1 MDSILEKQLESTA
14 QIRFQDCDPFR
25 HLNNARYTDYFM
37 NARFDQLL
45 QFYNFNLFEVAEK
58 TNHGWVVTKNHTA
71 FLSPVTMLEQVII
84 RTQLIE
90 MTENRITVEG
100 VMLDNNARRVKA
112 VTWIEFTFVNLL
124 TGRTAN
130 HTDDLMNLFRAV
142 VVGDIFAPDGFNG
155 RVDTLKAQFKRQP
168 IPESQ

>member
-1 MDSILEKQLESTA
+1 MFTSLEKQLESTA

-37 NARFDQLL
+37 NARFDQLM

-58 TNHGWVVTKNHTA
+58 TNHGWVVTKSHIA
-71 FLSPVTMLEQVII
+71 FLSPATMLEQVII

-100 VMLDNNARRVKA
+100 VMLNKDARRLKA

-124 TGRTAN
+124 TGRTAS

-142 VVGDIFAPDGFNG
+142 VVDDIFARDGFNE
-155 RVDTLKAQFKRQP
+155 RVDQLKVQFRRQP
-168 IPESQ
+168 EVA